1 MACRTCIE
9 LERFLQ
15 SALAEG
21 SPALLLGLT
30 EAGKRNRV
38 HQRQEKVLK
47 LETDLKRH
55 KDACQECR
63 SDQQALELAHTSAS
77 HTA

>member
-1 MACRTCIE
+1 MSCRTCTE
-9 LERFLQ
+9 LERFLH

-30 EAGKRNRV
+30 EAGKRNRI
-38 HQRQEKVLK
+38 HQRQEKILK

-55 KDACQECR
+55 KDSCLECR
-63 SDQQALELAHTSAS
+63 NEQQAVQSAHL
-77 HTA
+77 

>member
-1 MACRTCIE
+1 MSCRTSVE

-30 EAGKRNRV
+30 EAGKRNRL

-63 SDQQALELAHTSAS
+63 GEQATLEAAQ
-77 HTA
+77 

>member
-1 MACRTCIE
+1 MPCRTCIE

-15 SALAEG
+15 SAAAEG
-21 SPALLLGLT
+21 SPSLLLGLT
-30 EAGKRNRV
+30 DAGRRNRL

-55 KDACQECR
+55 KDSCQECR
-63 SDQQALELAHTSAS
+63 DELKAAEVAH
-77 HTA
+77 